1 MAKGT
6 GKKTTGKSEKQK
18 GKLLTIMT
26 VLLVAVIILTIFGG
40 IYYFIVFNNIGGVTE
55 QYYSTLKKIP
65 VLNLALPEPPDPLN
79 PKYMTASEI
88 KKQYIEFKKENE
100 SLNAQL
106 TEAGRTIDEYKVFKD
121 GNDVLSQEAESRKQ
135 DLDNREAAIAQ
146 KELKLKEL
154 QEKIDTLIANADTAA
169 FADYYT
175 TLDPENAQLIYEK
188 IKLQQQIDE
197 NVKKFALVYAEMD
210 PAAAAAIFERLGTSE
225 MEMITNTLKAM
236 NKTNSAEILESM
248 NPDFAAKV
256 TVKLDTL
263 YREIDIKNQMKGGE

>member
-6 GKKTTGKSEKQK
+6 SKKTTDKSGKQK
-18 GKLLTIMT
+18 GKLLTVLT
-26 VLLVAVIILTIFGG
+26 LLLVAVMILAIFGG

-88 KKQYIEFKKENE
+88 KKEYIEFKKKNE
-100 SLNAQL
+100 SLNEQL
-106 TEAGRTIDEYKVFKD
+106 SEAGLIIDEYKVFKD
-121 GNDVLSQEAESRKQ
+121 ENDVLSQEAEARKQ
-135 DLDNREAAIAQ
+135 DLDDREAAIVQ

-154 QEKIDTLIANADTAA
+154 QEKIDSLIANGDTVAYTE
-169 FADYYT
+169 YYE
-175 TLDPENAQLIYEK
+175 TLDSENAQLIYEK
-188 IKLQQQIDE
+188 IKLQQQVDE

-225 MEMITNTLKAM
+225 MEMIANTLKAM

-256 TVKLDTL
+256 TVKLDAL
-263 YREIDIKNQMKGGE
+263 YREIDIKNQLEGGE